1 MFYSYEEFVGDAKN
15 MAAQIKSEFSPDV
28 ILAVARGGL
37 TLGHALAV
45 ALDNRNLFTLNS
57 IHYDDTMKLDT
68 IEVFNIPDLCKFK
81 KILLVDDMVDSGE
94 SMIEVRRRLLEI
106 YPELQIKLATVFDKQ
121 KALILPDYKVKEA
134 REWVEFF
141 WDIHI

>member
-1 MFYSYEEFVGDAKN
+1 MFYSYEEFVVDAKK

-57 IHYDDTMKLDT
+57 IHYDDTRKLDT
-68 IEVFNIPDLCKFK
+68 IEVFNIPDLGKFK
-81 KILLVDDMVDSGE
+81 KVLLVDDMVDSGE
-94 SMIEVRRRLLEI
+94 SMIEVKRRLLEA
-106 YPELQIKLATVFDKQ
+106 YPELQIKLATVFYKQ

-134 REWVEFF
+134 SEWVEFF

>member
-1 MFYSYEEFVGDAKN
+1 MFYSYEEFVVDAKK

-57 IHYDDTMKLDT
+57 IHYDDTRKLDT
-68 IEVFNIPDLCKFK
+68 IEVFKIPDLGKFK

-106 YPELQIKLATVFDKQ
+106 YPELQIKLATVFYKQ

-141 WDIHI
+141 WDLHI

>member
-1 MFYSYEEFVGDAKN
+1 MFYSYEEFVVDAKN

-57 IHYDDTMKLDT
+57 IHYDDTRKLDT

-106 YPELQIKLATVFDKQ
+106 YPELQIKLATVFYKQ